1 MTTSGVTRPVLPLP
15 MWLERIVIRI
25 QPSAREAGYRAVSG
39 VFLLLWAAGVLKQE
53 EAAVWTQL
61 GISIVT
67 MVFAA
72 LYATSPWR
80 LALYGLIVPVSVV
93 LTQYGTATGLDWPLI
108 ASAVA
113 QVLGI
118 TTAAAKT
125 VQAPLT

>member
-1 MTTSGVTRPVLPLP
+1 MRVP
-15 MWLERIVIRI
+15 
-25 QPSAREAGYRAVSG
+25 PSAREAGYRVVAG
-39 VFLLLWAAGVLKQE
+39 VFVLLWAAGVLDQE
-53 EAAVWTQL
+53 GAALWTQL

-67 MVFAA
+67 LVFAA

-80 LALYGLIVPVSVV
+80 LALYGLIAPLSAV
-93 LTQYGTATGLDWPLI
+93 LTLYGYANGVDWALI

-113 QVLGI
+113 QTLGI